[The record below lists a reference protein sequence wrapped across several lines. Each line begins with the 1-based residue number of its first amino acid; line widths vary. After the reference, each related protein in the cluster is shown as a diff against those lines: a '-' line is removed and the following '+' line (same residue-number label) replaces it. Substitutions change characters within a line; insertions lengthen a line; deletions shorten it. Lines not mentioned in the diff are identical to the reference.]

1 MRNRPIARI
10 FFFLF
15 LPSAALLFLAR
26 QYGDD
31 FWPRIVDDYFPGL
44 KGADGTYVD
53 LPWKIALTAF
63 LLTGSFLLV
72 SVATAF
78 LAARRAHREGS
89 REMPALL
96 RDLIRYGVFTLLV
109 AIILRALWGDRVTPL
124 IGALGIG
131 GVVLGFA
138 LQETLSNFFAGL
150 ALLADQPFAQGD
162 WVQVGANP
170 EGKVEHITWRA
181 TKIRTRN
188 NDYLIIPNSV
198 VAKDTIRNF
207 ELLARLQAIRLDIG
221 TSYKD
226 PPDKVKRTLLA
237 VVDSVPAVLKEPRPV
252 VYLKAYADFSI
263 NYQIKCFID
272 DYDRRPLI
280 EDEIMNRIWYAFR
293 RADIEIPFP
302 IRTVH
307 MHQVSEKAEGREA
320 RVDVEGIL
328 RRVPIFEPL
337 SHEERAILA
346 GNATVLFFG
355 GGEPI
360 IRQGDPGDGMYVI
373 ASGHASVVLRTE
385 AGEERAVARLS
396 PGDFFGEMSL
406 LTGDPR
412 TATVRAEGW
421 LTLISVTK
429 EAVLPVLQANPAV
442 AERIAEIVT
451 IRREGMQRE
460 EAAARETSRQKG
472 TAVGAKTLLHR
483 IRKFFALS

>member
-1 MRNRPIARI
+1 MRKRPIARI
-10 FFFLF
+10 FLFLF
-15 LPSAALLFLAR
+15 LPSAVLLFLVR
-26 QYGDD
+26 EYEDR
-31 FWPRIVDDYFPGL
+31 WPEIVAAYFPRL
-44 KGADGTYVD
+44 KDAAGAYAD
-53 LPWKIALTAF
+53 LPWRIALTLF
-63 LLTGSFLLV
+63 LVTGAFLLV
-72 SVATAF
+72 SIATAF
-78 LAARRAHREGS
+78 LAARRARGEGR

-96 RDLIRYGVFTLLV
+96 RDLIRYGVFVLLV
-109 AIILRALWGDRVTPL
+109 ALILRALWGDQVTPL

-162 WVQVGANP
+162 WVRLGSNP

-198 VAKDTIRNF
+198 VAKEAIQNF

-221 TSYKD
+221 TSYED

-237 VVDSVPAVLKEPRPV
+237 VVDSVCGVLKEPRPV
-252 VYLKAYADFSI
+252 VYLKSYADFSI

-272 DYDRRPLI
+272 NYERRPLI

-307 MHQVSEKAEGREA
+307 MHQASEKAAAREG

-328 RRVPIFEPL
+328 RRVPILEPL
-337 SHEERAILA
+337 SHDERALLA
-346 GNATVLFFG
+346 GNARVHFFG

-360 IRQGDPGDGMYVI
+360 IRQGDPGDSMYVI
-373 ASGHASVVLRTE
+373 ASGHASVILRTE
-385 AGEERAVARLS
+385 AGEERSVARLS

-412 TATVRAEGW
+412 TATVQAEGW

-429 EAVLPVLQANPAV
+429 EAVLPVLQANQPV

-451 IRREGMQRE
+451 IRREGLKKE
-460 EAAARETSRQKG
+460 EDTSRETARQKDI
-472 TAVGAKTLLHR
+472 GASARNLLHR
-483 IRKFFALS
+483 IRRFFALS